1 MNKTTSLM
9 FLFLCLALPLMA
21 QSDEDEVPRSTN
33 ESTMVGIGGYNL
45 RDTYLSPSTD
55 INYTGW
61 VARIL
66 NERMKVVRLSD
77 YKISRQQLIN
87 VEFGSTR
94 NGAET
99 ANEYAGFV
107 DYSLGYHYRFPQ
119 LLPGLKVLTGASAR
133 LSGGF
138 IYNTRNS
145 NNPVSGKADFD
156 LNLSAMAI
164 YNFKIQDFP
173 LTFRYQAEI
182 PFAGVLFSVHK
193 GEPYYFLTQGSAD
206 GIVRFSS
213 FHNKFAM
220 RNYFTLDIPVSNFTV
235 RVGYQNSMYRTDVN
249 SIKTHILSNSFM
261 VGLVKEFVSFGGK
274 RLKKDAHRYRSAYYG
289 N

>member
-1 MNKTTSLM
+1 MSAFNFQLSI
-9 FLFLCLALPLMA
+9 FSFLCLALPLMA
-21 QSDEDEVPRSTN
+21 QSEEDEVPRSIN
-33 ESTMVGIGGYNL
+33 ESTMVGVGSYNL

-66 NERMKVVRLSD
+66 NERMKVVRLAD
-77 YKISRQQLIN
+77 YRVSRQQLIN

-107 DYSLGYHYRFPQ
+107 DYSLGYHYHFPQ
-119 LLPGLKVLTGASAR
+119 VLPGLKILTGASAR

-164 YNFKIQDFP
+164 YNFKLKNFP
-173 LTFRYQAEI
+173 LTIRYQAEI

-220 RNYFTLDIPVSNFTV
+220 KNYFTLDVPVSDFTV
-235 RVGYQNSMYRTDVN
+235 RVGYLNSMYRTDVN
-249 SIKTHILSNSFM
+249 NIKTHVLSNSFM
-261 VGLVKEFVSFGGK
+261 IGLVKEFVSFGGK
-274 RLKKDAHRYRSAYYG
+274 RLKKDAHRYRSAYY
-289 N
+289 

>member
-1 MNKTTSLM
+1 MSAFNFQLSI
-9 FLFLCLALPLMA
+9 FSFLCLALPLMA
-21 QSDEDEVPRSTN
+21 QSEEDEVPRSIN
-33 ESTMVGIGGYNL
+33 ESTMVGVGSYNL

-66 NERMKVVRLSD
+66 NERMKVVRLAD
-77 YKISRQQLIN
+77 YRVSRQQLIN

-107 DYSLGYHYRFPQ
+107 DYGLGYHYHFSQ
-119 LLPGLKVLTGASAR
+119 VLPGLKILTGASAR

-164 YNFKIQDFP
+164 YNFKLKNFP
-173 LTFRYQAEI
+173 LTIRYQAEI

-220 RNYFTLDIPVSNFTV
+220 KNYFTLDVPVFDFTV
-235 RVGYQNSMYRTDVN
+235 RVGYLNSMYRTDVN
-249 SIKTHILSNSFM
+249 NIKTHVLSNSFM
-261 VGLVKEFVSFGGK
+261 IGLVKEFVSFGGK
-274 RLKKDAHRYRSAYYG
+274 RLKKDAHRYRSAYY
-289 N
+289 

>member
-1 MNKTTSLM
+1 M

-21 QSDEDEVPRSTN
+21 QSGEDEAPRSVN

-61 VARIL
+61 VARVL
-66 NERMKVVRLSD
+66 NERMKVVRLAG
-77 YKISRQQLIN
+77 YNVSRQQLIN

-119 LLPGLKVLTGASAR
+119 ALPGLKVLTGDSAR
-133 LSGGF
+133 LSGGI

-164 YNFKIQDFP
+164 YNFKIAEFP
-173 LTFRYQAEI
+173 LTLRYQAEI

-206 GIVRFSS
+206 GVVRFSS

-220 RNYFTLDIPVSNFTV
+220 KNYFTLDVPVSNFTI
-235 RVGYQNSMYRTDVN
+235 RVGYLNSMYRTDVN
-249 SIKTHILSNSFM
+249 SIKTHVLSNSFM
-261 VGLVKEFVSFGGK
+261 IGLVKEFVSFGGK
-274 RLKKDAHRYRSAYYG
+274 RLRGQAHRYKSAYY
-289 N
+289 

>member
-21 QSDEDEVPRSTN
+21 QSDEDEVLRSTN

-173 LTFRYQAEI
+173 LTLRYQAEI

-235 RVGYQNSMYRTDVN
+235 RVGYLNSMYRTDVN

>member
-1 MNKTTSLM
+1 MKKTACLM
-9 FLFLCLALPLMA
+9 FLFLWMALPLVA
-21 QSDEDEVPRSTN
+21 QSDEEEVPRSIN

-66 NERMKVVRLSD
+66 NERMKVVRLAD

-107 DYSLGYHYRFPQ
+107 DYSLGYHYRFTN

-145 NNPVSGKADFD
+145 NNPVSGKGDFD

-164 YNFKIQDFP
+164 YNFKIKEFP

-193 GEPYYFLTQGSAD
+193 GEPYYFLTQGGSD

-220 RNYFTLDIPVSNFTV
+220 KNYFTLDIPVSNFTL
-235 RVGYQNSMYRTDVN
+235 RVGYLNSMYRTDVN
-249 SIKTHILSNSFM
+249 SIKKHVLSNSFM
-261 VGLVKEFVSFGGK
+261 IGFVKEFVSFGGK
-274 RLKKDAHRYRSAYYG
+274 RLKSNAHRYSSAYY
-289 N
+289 